1 MSTFERDDALVVA
14 SASGSGNLSI
24 EASGPY
30 VGVFTQAK
38 QRIAKTGTKGI
49 EFSFEATDGAV
60 ARYMTLWV
68 ERASGE
74 RIAYS
79 YGLLSGLMVCLGI
92 KSITSANIV
101 SEEWDAGLGT
111 RVPTKVEAYPE
122 LINRQIGVLLQREEQ
137 EWEGKLRTNMRLV
150 DFFNPASRQTPS
162 EILAGAG
169 ATGQLDMLI
178 AGLKD
183 RIIRASPPAAAAPVM
198 AAAPT
203 AASSRALSNAA
214 AFDLNDEDI
223 PF

>member
-14 SASGSGNLSI
+14 SAASANAAIETSGAYI
-24 EASGPY
+24 
-30 VGVFTQAK
+30 GVFTQAK
-38 QRIAKTGTKGI
+38 KRVAKTGTKGI
-49 EFSFEATDGAV
+49 EFSFEATDGSV

-74 RIAYS
+74 RISFS

-92 KSITSANIV
+92 KSISSATVV

-111 RVPTKVEAYPE
+111 RVPTTIEAYPE
-122 LINRQIGVLLQREEQ
+122 LINRQVGVLLQREEH
-137 EWEGKLRTNMRLV
+137 EWEGKLRTNMRIV

-169 ATGQLDMLI
+169 ATGQLEMLI

-183 RIIRASPPAAAAPVM
+183 RVVRASSPAAPATAAPV
-198 AAAPT
+198 
-203 AASSRALSNAA
+203 AASPRVLSNAA